1 MKKNR
6 DFDIGLLSCVIQKIW
21 LTMKM
26 LCLFMVL
33 GMSTVSA
40 RTYSQVRL
48 SMSLKNATLAQV
60 FKEISK
66 ASGYEFI
73 YSSNELKECEQ
84 VNVDVWDEKL
94 ESILASC
101 LQGTK
106 LWYVI
111 EDNIIVISPK
121 VDRPD
126 DPELKGIKVKGTVKS
141 EKGET
146 LPGVNVVIKGTT
158 IGVTTNEKGIFEITL
173 PDRKDIVLCF
183 SFMGLEPQE
192 VSVKGNQTINVLMKE
207 QINAMDEVVVNGL
220 FTQSKNSYTG
230 SVSTVTGED
239 ILKISQT
246 NLFQALSMLT
256 PGLRIVE
263 NNEQGSNPNNIPEII
278 IRGTTSIASQGELGL
293 NRPLIM
299 LDGVEITME
308 QLYDIDIF
316 EIDRVDVLK
325 DASAT
330 AMYGDKAAN
339 GVIVVQR
346 KRVRDSKLRLRYNF
360 VPTVQFPDV
369 SSFNMCNAE
378 QKLEL
383 ERLYGLYDKS
393 DGSGEV
399 DYNERLKRVHSGINT
414 DWMSKPLRNS
424 WSFNHSLN
432 MSGRGGG
439 MDYSVALRYGDT
451 RGVMKGDYR
460 QNYGVNFYFNYL
472 IAQKL
477 NVNFRSDWTR
487 TDAKDSPYGS
497 FSDFSILNPYD
508 VPKDEDGEWNKTLSY
523 GYRNPLYD
531 ATTGSFSKRMSKS
544 FSNTISLRWDVVKN
558 LYATGSFN
566 YALNDGQSDIFKSPT
581 SSSWALTEEASQKGS
596 YSISS
601 NQGNNWSI
609 NYALNYSKFFGKEQ
623 TSVLSLH
630 AGGTTTKNKSY
641 SYSFMG
647 IGFLKP
653 EFDDLSFSIS
663 YKDEDRPNGS
673 ESVSTSV
680 GWYANLN
687 FIYDNRYF
695 VDGSFR
701 TSGASTYGTDH
712 LYSPYW
718 SVGLGWNAQNEDFL
732 KNTIVNL
739 LRFRGSLGYVG
750 SGNFG
755 GVKPV
760 TIYKYSPDNVYYS
773 GMGANPISM
782 GNNQLKSQRTM
793 SWNGGVNLEI
803 LEGRLGINLDYY
815 KQVSKDLL
823 LSISLPPSSGIAS
836 VTDNLGESENW
847 GVEWSVSAQVIKKQ
861 DMYWRISVNGHHTEN
876 KIKKITDALK
886 RQNKENQEASIDQ
899 VAPKIQLEEGESSD
913 AIYAVRSLGIDPA
926 SGKEIFIKKNGDY
939 TFDYD
944 PQDKV
949 AMGTT
954 VPTMEGSLTTSFAW
968 RNFSVNAAFSYTWG
982 GWVYNSTRASKVE
995 NIEPKRNVDVRAF
1008 TERWH
1013 KAGDLVSYAGY
1024 KNSNSYVHTER
1035 FVEKKN
1041 ELYLSS
1047 LGFNYDMNP
1056 KWVQKIGLKKLML
1069 GVTFTDVCR
1078 LSTVKYER
1086 GTTYPYMRG
1095 FNFTVSPTF

>member
-1 MKKNR
+1 MKKNQ
-6 DFDIGLLSCVIQKIW
+6 DFDIGLSHVVQQIW
-21 LTMKM
+21 LTMRM
-26 LCLFMVL
+26 LCFFLIL
-33 GMSTVSA
+33 SLSTVSA

-48 SMSLKNATLAQV
+48 SMSMRNASLTEI
-60 FKEISK
+60 FKEISRI
-66 ASGYEFI
+66 SGYEFV
-73 YSSNELKECEQ
+73 YSSNELKAYSQ
-84 VNVDVWDEKL
+84 VNIEARDEKL
-94 ESILASC
+94 ESVLAAC
-101 LQGTK
+101 LRETR

-121 VDRPD
+121 VNRPD
-126 DPELKGIKVKGTVKS
+126 DPQIKGIRVKGTVKS
-141 EKGET
+141 DKGES
-146 LPGVNVVIKGTT
+146 LPGVTVLVKGTT
-158 IGVTTNEKGIFEITL
+158 IGVTTDEKGGFEISL
-173 PDRKDIVLCF
+173 PEGKDIVLRF

-192 VSVKGNQTINVLMKE
+192 VSVKGNETISVVMKE
-207 QINAMDEVVVNGL
+207 QVNAMDEVVVNGL
-220 FTQSKNSYTG
+220 FTQNKNSYTG
-230 SVSTVTGED
+230 SVTTVKGED
-239 ILKISQT
+239 ILRISQT
-246 NLFQALSMLT
+246 NLFQALSVLT

-263 NNEQGSNPNNIPEII
+263 NNEQGSNPNHIPEII

-299 LDGVEITME
+299 LDGVEISME
-308 QLYDIDIF
+308 QLYDLDIF

-346 KRVRDSKLRLRYNF
+346 KRVTDNKLRLRYNF
-360 VPTVQFPDV
+360 VPNVQFPDI
-369 SSFNMCNAE
+369 SSFNMCNAG

-383 ERLYGLYDKS
+383 ERLYGLYDKN
-393 DGSGEV
+393 DGSMDEI
-399 DYNERLKRVHSGINT
+399 YNERLKRVRSGINT

-460 QNYGVNFYFNYL
+460 QNYGVGFYFSYL
-472 IAQKL
+472 ITQKL

-497 FSDFSILNPYD
+497 FSDFSVLNPYD
-508 VPKDEDGEWNKTLSY
+508 VPKDENGEWNKILSY
-523 GYRNPLYD
+523 DFRNPLYD
-531 ATTGSFSKRMSKS
+531 ATTSSFSKRMSKS
-544 FSNTISLRWDVVKN
+544 FSNTLSLRWDILKG

-566 YALNDGQSDIFKSPT
+566 YALNDGQSDRFNSPASSTWELT
-581 SSSWALTEEASQKGS
+581 SEAAQKGS
-596 YSISS
+596 YSVSN
-601 NQGNNWSI
+601 NQGNNWAL
-609 NYALNYSKFFGKEQ
+609 NYALNYSYFLGKEQ

-641 SYSFMG
+641 SYSFQG

-653 EFDDLSFSIS
+653 EFDDLSFAVS
-663 YKDEDRPNGS
+663 YKEGDRPVGS
-673 ESVSTSV
+673 ESVNTSV

-695 VDGSFR
+695 ADGSFR
-701 TSGASTYGTDH
+701 TSGASTYGTDN

-718 SVGLGWNAQNEDFL
+718 SVGVGWNAHNEKFL
-732 KNTIVNL
+732 KNTMVNL

-760 TIYKYSPDNVYYS
+760 TIYTYTPDNVYYS
-773 GMGANPISM
+773 GMGANPTSM
-782 GNNQLKSQRTM
+782 GNNQLKSQRTL

-803 LEGRLGINLDYY
+803 LEGRFGFNLDYY

-836 VTDNLGESENW
+836 VMDNLGESENW
-847 GVEWSVSAQVIKKQ
+847 GVEWSVSAQIIKKQ
-861 DMYWRISVNGHHTEN
+861 DMYWRITVNGHHTEN

-886 RQNKENQEASIDQ
+886 RQNKENQSSSYRQ

-926 SGKEIFIKKNGDY
+926 TGQEIFIKKNGNY

-954 VPTMEGSLTTSFAW
+954 VPVMEGSISTSFAW
-968 RNFSVNAAFSYTWG
+968 RNFSVNATCSYTWG
-982 GWVYNSTRASKVE
+982 GYIYNSTRASKVE
-995 NIEPKRNVDVRAF
+995 NIDPKRNVDVRAF

-1047 LGFNYDMNP
+1047 LGFSYDMNP
-1056 KWVQKIGLKKLML
+1056 KWVQKVGLKKLML

-1086 GTTYPYMRG
+1086 GTDYPYMRG
-1095 FNFTVSPTF
+1095 FNFTISPTF

>member
-1 MKKNR
+1 MKKNQ
-6 DFDIGLLSCVIQKIW
+6 DFDIGLSHVVQQIW
-21 LTMKM
+21 LTMRM
-26 LCLFMVL
+26 LCFFLIL
-33 GMSTVSA
+33 SLSTVSA

-48 SMSLKNATLAQV
+48 SMSMRNASLTEI
-60 FKEISK
+60 FKEISRI
-66 ASGYEFI
+66 SGYEFV
-73 YSSNELKECEQ
+73 YSSNELKAYSQ
-84 VNVDVWDEKL
+84 VNIEARDEKL
-94 ESILASC
+94 ESVLAAC
-101 LQGTK
+101 LRETR

-121 VDRPD
+121 VNRPD
-126 DPELKGIKVKGTVKS
+126 DPQIKGIRVKGTVKS
-141 EKGET
+141 DKGES
-146 LPGVNVVIKGTT
+146 LPGVTVLVKGTT
-158 IGVTTNEKGIFEITL
+158 IGVTTDEKGGFEISL
-173 PDRKDIVLCF
+173 PEGKDIVLRF

-192 VSVKGNQTINVLMKE
+192 VSVKGNETINVVMKE
-207 QINAMDEVVVNGL
+207 QVNAMDEVVVNGL
-220 FTQSKNSYTG
+220 FTQNKNSYTG
-230 SVSTVTGED
+230 SVTTVKGED
-239 ILKISQT
+239 ILRISQT
-246 NLFQALSMLT
+246 NLFQALSVLT

-263 NNEQGSNPNNIPEII
+263 NNEQGSNPNHIPEII

-299 LDGVEITME
+299 LDGVEISME
-308 QLYDIDIF
+308 QLYDLDIF

-346 KRVRDSKLRLRYNF
+346 KRVTDNKLRLRYNF
-360 VPTVQFPDV
+360 VPNVQFPDI
-369 SSFNMCNAE
+369 SSFNMCNAG

-383 ERLYGLYDKS
+383 ERLYGLYDKN
-393 DGSGEV
+393 DGSMDEI
-399 DYNERLKRVHSGINT
+399 YNERLKRVRSGINT

-460 QNYGVNFYFNYL
+460 QNYGVGFYFSYL
-472 IAQKL
+472 ITQKL

-497 FSDFSILNPYD
+497 FSDFSVLNPYD
-508 VPKDEDGEWNKTLSY
+508 VPKDENGEWNKILSHDF
-523 GYRNPLYD
+523 RNPLYD
-531 ATTGSFSKRMSKS
+531 ATTSSFSKRMSKS
-544 FSNTISLRWDVVKN
+544 FSNTLSLRWDILKG

-566 YALNDGQSDIFKSPT
+566 YALNDGQSDRFNSPASSTWELT
-581 SSSWALTEEASQKGS
+581 SEAAQKGS
-596 YSISS
+596 YSVSN
-601 NQGNNWSI
+601 NQGNNWAL
-609 NYALNYSKFFGKEQ
+609 NYALNYSYFLGKEQ

-641 SYSFMG
+641 SYSFQG

-653 EFDDLSFSIS
+653 EFDDLSFAVS
-663 YKDEDRPNGS
+663 YKEGDHPVGS
-673 ESVSTSV
+673 ESVNTSV

-695 VDGSFR
+695 ADGSFR
-701 TSGASTYGTDH
+701 TSGASTYGTDN

-718 SVGLGWNAQNEDFL
+718 SVGVGWNAHNEKFL
-732 KNTIVNL
+732 KNTMVNL

-760 TIYKYSPDNVYYS
+760 TIYTYTPDNVYYS
-773 GMGANPISM
+773 GMGANPTSM
-782 GNNQLKSQRTM
+782 GNNQLKSQRTL

-803 LEGRLGINLDYY
+803 LEGRFGFNLDYY

-836 VTDNLGESENW
+836 VMDNLGESENW
-847 GVEWSVSAQVIKKQ
+847 GVEWSVSAQIIKKQ
-861 DMYWRISVNGHHTEN
+861 DMYWRITVNGHHTEN

-886 RQNKENQEASIDQ
+886 RQNKENQSSSYRQ

-926 SGKEIFIKKNGDY
+926 TGQEIFIKKNGNY

-954 VPTMEGSLTTSFAW
+954 VPVMEGSISTSFAW
-968 RNFSVNAAFSYTWG
+968 RNFSVNATCSYTWG
-982 GWVYNSTRASKVE
+982 GYIYNSTRASKVE
-995 NIEPKRNVDVRAF
+995 NIDPKRNVDVRAF

-1047 LGFNYDMNP
+1047 LGFSYDMNP
-1056 KWVQKIGLKKLML
+1056 KWVQKVGLKKLML

-1086 GTTYPYMRG
+1086 GTDYPYMRG
-1095 FNFTVSPTF
+1095 FNFTISPTF

>member
-1 MKKNR
+1 MKKNQ
-6 DFDIGLLSCVIQKIW
+6 DFDIGLSHVVQQIW
-21 LTMKM
+21 LTMRM
-26 LCLFMVL
+26 LCFFLIL
-33 GMSTVSA
+33 SLSTVSA

-48 SMSLKNATLAQV
+48 SMSMRNASLTEI
-60 FKEISK
+60 FKEISRI
-66 ASGYEFI
+66 SGYEFV
-73 YSSNELKECEQ
+73 YSSNELKAYSQ
-84 VNVDVWDEKL
+84 VNIEARDEKL
-94 ESILASC
+94 ESVLAAC
-101 LQGTK
+101 LRETR

-121 VDRPD
+121 VNRPD
-126 DPELKGIKVKGTVKS
+126 DPQIKGIRVKGTVKS
-141 EKGET
+141 DKGES
-146 LPGVNVVIKGTT
+146 LPGVTVLVKGTT
-158 IGVTTNEKGIFEITL
+158 IGVTTDEKGGFEISL
-173 PDRKDIVLCF
+173 PEGKDIVLRF

-192 VSVKGNQTINVLMKE
+192 VSVKGNETISVVMKE
-207 QINAMDEVVVNGL
+207 QVNAMDEVVVNGL
-220 FTQSKNSYTG
+220 FTQNKNSYTG
-230 SVSTVTGED
+230 SVTTVKGED
-239 ILKISQT
+239 ILRISQT
-246 NLFQALSMLT
+246 NLFQALSVLT

-263 NNEQGSNPNNIPEII
+263 NNEQGSNPNHIPEII

-299 LDGVEITME
+299 LDGVEISME
-308 QLYDIDIF
+308 QLYDLDIF

-346 KRVRDSKLRLRYNF
+346 KRVTDNKLRLRYNF
-360 VPTVQFPDV
+360 VPNVQFPDI
-369 SSFNMCNAE
+369 SSFNMCNAG

-383 ERLYGLYDKS
+383 ERLYGLYDKN
-393 DGSGEV
+393 DGSMDEI
-399 DYNERLKRVHSGINT
+399 YNERLKRVRSGINT

-460 QNYGVNFYFNYL
+460 QNYGVGFYFSYL
-472 IAQKL
+472 ITQKL

-497 FSDFSILNPYD
+497 FSDFSVLNPYD
-508 VPKDEDGEWNKTLSY
+508 VPKDENGEWNKKLSY
-523 GYRNPLYD
+523 DFRNPLYD
-531 ATTGSFSKRMSKS
+531 ATTSSFSKRMSKS
-544 FSNTISLRWDVVKN
+544 FSNTLSLRWDILKG

-566 YALNDGQSDIFKSPT
+566 YALNDGQSDRFNSPASSTWELT
-581 SSSWALTEEASQKGS
+581 SEAAQKGS
-596 YSISS
+596 YSVSN
-601 NQGNNWSI
+601 NQGNNWAL
-609 NYALNYSKFFGKEQ
+609 NYALNYSYFLGKEQ

-641 SYSFMG
+641 SYSFQG

-653 EFDDLSFSIS
+653 EFDDLSFAVS
-663 YKDEDRPNGS
+663 YKEGDRPVGS
-673 ESVSTSV
+673 ESVNTSV

-695 VDGSFR
+695 ADGSFR
-701 TSGASTYGTDH
+701 TSGASTYGTDN

-718 SVGLGWNAQNEDFL
+718 SVGVGWNAHNEKFL
-732 KNTIVNL
+732 KNTMVNL

-760 TIYKYSPDNVYYS
+760 TIYTYTPDNVYYS
-773 GMGANPISM
+773 GMGANPTSM
-782 GNNQLKSQRTM
+782 GNNQLKSQRTL

-803 LEGRLGINLDYY
+803 LEGRFGFNLDYY

-836 VTDNLGESENW
+836 VMDNLGESENW
-847 GVEWSVSAQVIKKQ
+847 GVEWSVSAQIIKKQ
-861 DMYWRISVNGHHTEN
+861 DMYWRITVNGHHTEN

-886 RQNKENQEASIDQ
+886 RQNKENQSSSYRQ

-926 SGKEIFIKKNGDY
+926 TGQEIFIKKNGNY

-954 VPTMEGSLTTSFAW
+954 VPVMEGSISTSFAW
-968 RNFSVNAAFSYTWG
+968 RNFSVNATCSYTWG
-982 GWVYNSTRASKVE
+982 GYIYNSTRASKVE
-995 NIEPKRNVDVRAF
+995 NIDPKRNVDVRAF

-1047 LGFNYDMNP
+1047 LGFSYDMNP
-1056 KWVQKIGLKKLML
+1056 KWVQKVGLKKLML

-1086 GTTYPYMRG
+1086 GTDYPYMRG
-1095 FNFTVSPTF
+1095 FNFTISPTF

>member
-1 MKKNR
+1 MKKNQ
-6 DFDIGLLSCVIQKIW
+6 DFDIGLSHVVQQIW
-21 LTMKM
+21 LTMRM
-26 LCLFMVL
+26 LCFFLIL
-33 GMSTVSA
+33 SLSTVSA

-48 SMSLKNATLAQV
+48 SMSMRNASLTEI
-60 FKEISK
+60 FKEISRI
-66 ASGYEFI
+66 SGYEFV
-73 YSSNELKECEQ
+73 YSSNELKAYSQ
-84 VNVDVWDEKL
+84 VNIEARDEKL
-94 ESILASC
+94 ESVLAAC
-101 LQGTK
+101 LRETR

-121 VDRPD
+121 VNRPD
-126 DPELKGIKVKGTVKS
+126 DPQIKGIRVKGTVKS
-141 EKGET
+141 DKGES
-146 LPGVNVVIKGTT
+146 LPGVTVLVKGTT
-158 IGVTTNEKGIFEITL
+158 IGVTTDEKGGFEISL
-173 PDRKDIVLCF
+173 PEGKDIVLRF

-192 VSVKGNQTINVLMKE
+192 VSVKGNETISVVMKE
-207 QINAMDEVVVNGL
+207 QVNAMDEVVVNGL
-220 FTQSKNSYTG
+220 FTQNKNSYTG
-230 SVSTVTGED
+230 SVTTVKGED
-239 ILKISQT
+239 ILRISQT
-246 NLFQALSMLT
+246 NLFQALSVLT

-263 NNEQGSNPNNIPEII
+263 NNEQGSNPNHIPEII

-299 LDGVEITME
+299 LDGVEISME
-308 QLYDIDIF
+308 QLYDLDIF

-346 KRVRDSKLRLRYNF
+346 KRVTDNKLRLRYNF
-360 VPTVQFPDV
+360 VPNVQFPDI
-369 SSFNMCNAE
+369 SSFNMCNAG

-383 ERLYGLYDKS
+383 ERLYGLYDKN
-393 DGSGEV
+393 DGSMDEI
-399 DYNERLKRVHSGINT
+399 YNERLKRVRSGINT

-460 QNYGVNFYFNYL
+460 QNYGVGFYFSYL
-472 IAQKL
+472 ITQKL

-497 FSDFSILNPYD
+497 FSDFSVLNPYD
-508 VPKDEDGEWNKTLSY
+508 VPKDENGEWNKILSHDF
-523 GYRNPLYD
+523 RNPLYD
-531 ATTGSFSKRMSKS
+531 ATTSSFSKRMSKS
-544 FSNTISLRWDVVKN
+544 FSNTLSLRWDILKG

-566 YALNDGQSDIFKSPT
+566 YALNDGQSDRFNSPASSTWELT
-581 SSSWALTEEASQKGS
+581 SEAAQKGS
-596 YSISS
+596 YSVSN
-601 NQGNNWSI
+601 NQGNNWAL
-609 NYALNYSKFFGKEQ
+609 NYALNYSYFLGKEQ

-641 SYSFMG
+641 SYSFQG

-653 EFDDLSFSIS
+653 EFDDLSFAVS
-663 YKDEDRPNGS
+663 YKEGDRPVGS
-673 ESVSTSV
+673 ESVNTSV

-695 VDGSFR
+695 ADGSFR
-701 TSGASTYGTDH
+701 TSGASTYGTDN

-718 SVGLGWNAQNEDFL
+718 SVGVGWNAHNEKFL
-732 KNTIVNL
+732 KNTMVNL

-760 TIYKYSPDNVYYS
+760 TIYTYTPDNVYYS
-773 GMGANPISM
+773 GMGANPTSM
-782 GNNQLKSQRTM
+782 GNNQLKSQRTL

-803 LEGRLGINLDYY
+803 LEGRFGFNLDYY

-836 VTDNLGESENW
+836 VMDNLGESENW
-847 GVEWSVSAQVIKKQ
+847 GVEWSVSAQIIKKQ
-861 DMYWRISVNGHHTEN
+861 DMYWRITVNGHHTEN

-886 RQNKENQEASIDQ
+886 RQNKENQSSSYRQ

-926 SGKEIFIKKNGDY
+926 TGQEIFIKKNGNY

-954 VPTMEGSLTTSFAW
+954 VPVMEGSISTSFAW
-968 RNFSVNAAFSYTWG
+968 RNFSVNATCSYTWG
-982 GWVYNSTRASKVE
+982 GYIYNSTRASKVE
-995 NIEPKRNVDVRAF
+995 NIDPKRNVDVRAF

-1024 KNSNSYVHTER
+1024 KNSNSYIHTER

-1047 LGFNYDMNP
+1047 LGFSYDMNP
-1056 KWVQKIGLKKLML
+1056 KWVQKVGLKKLML

-1086 GTTYPYMRG
+1086 GTDYPYMRG
-1095 FNFTVSPTF
+1095 FNFTISPTF

>member
-1 MKKNR
+1 MKKNQ
-6 DFDIGLLSCVIQKIW
+6 DFDIGLSHVVQQIW
-21 LTMKM
+21 LTMRM
-26 LCLFMVL
+26 LCFFLIL
-33 GMSTVSA
+33 SLSTVSA

-48 SMSLKNATLAQV
+48 SMSMRNASLTEI
-60 FKEISK
+60 FKEISRI
-66 ASGYEFI
+66 SGYEFV
-73 YSSNELKECEQ
+73 YSSNELKAYSQ
-84 VNVDVWDEKL
+84 VNIEARDEKL
-94 ESILASC
+94 ESVLAAC
-101 LQGTK
+101 LRETR

-121 VDRPD
+121 VNRPD
-126 DPELKGIKVKGTVKS
+126 DPQIKGIRVKGTVKS
-141 EKGET
+141 DKGES
-146 LPGVNVVIKGTT
+146 LPGVTVLVKGTT
-158 IGVTTNEKGIFEITL
+158 IGVTTDEKGGFEISL
-173 PDRKDIVLCF
+173 PEGKDIVLRF

-192 VSVKGNQTINVLMKE
+192 VSVKGNETISVVMKE
-207 QINAMDEVVVNGL
+207 QVNAMDEVVVNGL
-220 FTQSKNSYTG
+220 FTQNKNSYTG
-230 SVSTVTGED
+230 SVTTVKGED
-239 ILKISQT
+239 ILRISQT
-246 NLFQALSMLT
+246 NLFQALSVLT

-263 NNEQGSNPNNIPEII
+263 NNEQGSNPNHIPEII

-299 LDGVEITME
+299 LDGVEISME
-308 QLYDIDIF
+308 QLYDLDIF

-346 KRVRDSKLRLRYNF
+346 KRVTDNKLRLRYNF
-360 VPTVQFPDV
+360 VPNVQFPDI
-369 SSFNMCNAE
+369 SSFNMCNAG

-383 ERLYGLYDKS
+383 ERLYGLYDKN
-393 DGSGEV
+393 DGSMDEI
-399 DYNERLKRVHSGINT
+399 YNERLKRVRSGINT

-460 QNYGVNFYFNYL
+460 QNYGVGFYFSYL
-472 IAQKL
+472 ITQKL

-497 FSDFSILNPYD
+497 FSDFSVLNPYD
-508 VPKDEDGEWNKTLSY
+508 VPKDENGEWNKILSHDF
-523 GYRNPLYD
+523 RNPLYD
-531 ATTGSFSKRMSKS
+531 ATTSSFSKRMSKS
-544 FSNTISLRWDVVKN
+544 FSNTLSLRWDILKG

-566 YALNDGQSDIFKSPT
+566 YALNDGQSDRFNSPASSTWELT
-581 SSSWALTEEASQKGS
+581 SEAAQKGS
-596 YSISS
+596 YSVSN
-601 NQGNNWSI
+601 NQGNNWAL
-609 NYALNYSKFFGKEQ
+609 NYALNYSYFLGKEQ

-641 SYSFMG
+641 SYSFQG

-653 EFDDLSFSIS
+653 EFDDLSFAVS
-663 YKDEDRPNGS
+663 YKEGDRPVGS
-673 ESVSTSV
+673 ESVNTSV

-695 VDGSFR
+695 ADGSFR
-701 TSGASTYGTDH
+701 TSGASTYGTDN

-718 SVGLGWNAQNEDFL
+718 SVGVGWNAHNEKFL
-732 KNTIVNL
+732 KNTMVNL

-760 TIYKYSPDNVYYS
+760 TIYTYTPDNVYYS
-773 GMGANPISM
+773 GMGANPTSM
-782 GNNQLKSQRTM
+782 GNNQLKSQRTL

-803 LEGRLGINLDYY
+803 LEGRFGFNLDYY

-836 VTDNLGESENW
+836 VMDNLGESENW
-847 GVEWSVSAQVIKKQ
+847 GVEWSVSAQIIKKQ
-861 DMYWRISVNGHHTEN
+861 DMYWRITVNGHHTEN

-886 RQNKENQEASIDQ
+886 RQNKENQSSSYRQ

-926 SGKEIFIKKNGDY
+926 TGQEIFIKKNGNY

-954 VPTMEGSLTTSFAW
+954 VPVMEGSISTSFAW
-968 RNFSVNAAFSYTWG
+968 RNFSVNATCSYTWG
-982 GWVYNSTRASKVE
+982 GYIYNSTRASKVE
-995 NIEPKRNVDVRAF
+995 NIDPKRNVDVRAF

-1047 LGFNYDMNP
+1047 LGFSYDMNP
-1056 KWVQKIGLKKLML
+1056 KWVQKVGLKKLML

-1086 GTTYPYMRG
+1086 GTDYPYMRG
-1095 FNFTVSPTF
+1095 FNFTISPTF

>member
-1 MKKNR
+1 MKKNQ
-6 DFDIGLLSCVIQKIW
+6 DFDIGLSHVVQKIW

-26 LCLFMVL
+26 LCVFLIL
-33 GMSTVSA
+33 SLSTVSA

-48 SMSLKNATLAQV
+48 SMSMRNASLTEI
-60 FKEISK
+60 FKEISRI
-66 ASGYEFI
+66 SGYEFV
-73 YSSNELKECEQ
+73 YSSNELKAYSQ
-84 VNVDVWDEKL
+84 VDIEARNEKL
-94 ESILASC
+94 ESVLAAC
-101 LQGTK
+101 LRETR

-111 EDNIIVISPK
+111 EDHIIVISPK
-121 VDRPD
+121 VNRPD
-126 DPELKGIKVKGTVKS
+126 DPQIKGIRVKGTVKS
-141 EKGET
+141 DKGES
-146 LPGVNVVIKGTT
+146 LPGVTVLVKGTT
-158 IGVTTNEKGIFEITL
+158 IGVTTDEKGGFEISL
-173 PDRKDIVLCF
+173 PEGKEIVLRF

-192 VSVKGNQTINVLMKE
+192 VSVKGNETISVVMKE
-207 QINAMDEVVVNGL
+207 QVNAMDEVVVNGL
-220 FTQSKNSYTG
+220 FTQNKNSYTG
-230 SVSTVTGED
+230 SVTTVKGED
-239 ILKISQT
+239 ILRISQT
-246 NLFQALSMLT
+246 NLFQALSVLT

-263 NNEQGSNPNNIPEII
+263 NNEQGSNPNHIPEII

-293 NRPLIM
+293 NRPLII
-299 LDGVEITME
+299 LDGVEISME
-308 QLYDIDIF
+308 QLYDLDIF

-346 KRVRDSKLRLRYNF
+346 KRVTDNKLRLRYNF
-360 VPTVQFPDV
+360 VPNVQFPDI
-369 SSFNMCNAE
+369 SSFNMCNAG

-383 ERLYGLYDKS
+383 ERLYGLYDKN
-393 DGSGEV
+393 DGSLDEI
-399 DYNERLKRVHSGINT
+399 YNERLKRVRSGINT

-460 QNYGVNFYFNYL
+460 QNYGVGFYFSYL
-472 IAQKL
+472 ITQKL

-508 VPKDEDGEWNKTLSY
+508 VPKDENGEWNKKLSY
-523 GYRNPLYD
+523 DFRNPLYD
-531 ATTGSFSKRMSKS
+531 ATTSSFSKKMSKS
-544 FSNTISLRWDVVKN
+544 FSNTLSLRWDILKG

-566 YALNDGQSDIFKSPT
+566 YALNDGQSDRFNSPASSTWELT
-581 SSSWALTEEASQKGS
+581 SEAAQKGS
-596 YSISS
+596 YSVSN
-601 NQGNNWSI
+601 NQGNNWAL
-609 NYALNYSKFFGKEQ
+609 NYALNYSYFLGKEQ

-641 SYSFMG
+641 SYSFQG

-653 EFDDLSFSIS
+653 EFNDLSFAVS
-663 YKDEDRPNGS
+663 YKEGDRPVGS
-673 ESVSTSV
+673 ESVNTSV

-695 VDGSFR
+695 ADASFR

-718 SVGLGWNAQNEDFL
+718 SVGAGWNAHNEKFL

-760 TIYKYSPDNVYYS
+760 TIYTYTPDNVYYS

-793 SWNGGVNLEI
+793 SWNGGVNLDI
-803 LEGRLGINLDYY
+803 WEGRFGFNLDYY

-836 VTDNLGESENW
+836 VMDNLGESENW
-847 GVEWSVSAQVIKKQ
+847 GVEWSVSAQIIKKQ
-861 DMYWRISVNGHHTEN
+861 DMYWRITVNGHHTEN

-886 RQNKENQEASIDQ
+886 RQNKENQSSSFRQ
-899 VAPKIQLEEGESSD
+899 VAPKVQLEEGESSD

-926 SGKEIFIKKNGDY
+926 TGQEIFIKKNGNY

-944 PQDKV
+944 PQDKI

-954 VPTMEGSLTTSFAW
+954 VPVMEGSISTSFAW
-968 RNFSVNAAFSYTWG
+968 RNFSVNATCSYTWG
-982 GWVYNSTRASKVE
+982 GYIYNSTRASKVE
-995 NIEPKRNVDVRAF
+995 NIDPRRNVDVRAF

-1024 KNSNSYVHTER
+1024 KNSNSYIHTER

-1047 LGFNYDMNP
+1047 LGFSYDMNP
-1056 KWVQKIGLKKLML
+1056 KWVQKVGLKKLML

-1086 GTTYPYMRG
+1086 GTDYPYMRG
-1095 FNFTVSPTF
+1095 FNFTISPTF